1 MENFMIPASPILRGL
16 EISTPFSFNEIKE
29 TQKNHVSE
37 FQSRIIKKLVEHSG
51 KNNIIRALFF
61 SIIDRLIR
69 YFLNRQKTV
78 RPNGKV
84 ENNPRY
90 EHYIRFKADAS
101 QEEMVNLTKERQIT
115 AKFNYK
121 VNKFNAHI
129 DDKKQSIEERNDI
142 QNNLKVFLSSGVQ
155 TLQDKEKKKLENL
168 LQMSKAQTLGSTLTL
183 IQECLLTLEQEK
195 PLIKE
200 TSPSLK
206 SLQELIENCD
216 DHELKKIYHELND
229 EMISL
234 EAFKSELNNRIVAQE
249 QVEEEFKASQWI
261 FLKDHLATQ
270 IKNQIVAHLKESKKI
285 IKDFIKI
292 EKKQRENY
300 QPASAIEQHILKRMP
315 ELIAPLKKLLKEMKI
330 DENASLETLTLQA
343 NDIMN
348 LFEET
353 LLKIETEPFFKGNII
368 YCLDFSSKLHQ
379 LYNRRTEALLKILDL
394 YPNSF
399 DEFKEVIQ
407 QDAPAHRFER
417 VNRFYTEFFNKE
429 NEENFE
435 DIQLNEKKTDIE
447 VLKEISE
454 TTHEQETSEQ
464 KQLKETSASLG
475 GSLGRTIMNWLK
487 PAESDKKVVSPVP
500 IPKAEDNEW
509 VSSFKKLSPQE
520 LNQRK
525 EQITA
530 ELNKNIKNCNPDQLT
545 KNDLQIRQA
554 QINKLTQELLEIE
567 KFIKEKK

>member
-454 TTHEQETSEQ
+454 TTHEQEESEQ